1 MFSLLG
7 DEGGFI
13 TFFLNGLKEEV
24 ASMRIETMLLIFGGA
39 MVLYMI
45 CNSIGLI
52 WSYEARASRAIKK
65 VNKYLKN
72 NQQITD
78 DNLVAFH
85 NLMKTLP
92 HRIRDRWQLFMLE
105 REGSPS
111 RYLSVEYCVKR
122 PLYNSMILGAQKQT
136 VFVGI
141 VLGLLAFLLSL
152 AQQSSTTSPSIAAI
166 LLNAMI
172 VPSIIAVLACAYV
185 LAMAMKYNSVNHNF
199 YDTFT
204 AFVRNIDKATSTM
217 PDYVDYELLFTK
229 KEIEQGIPV
238 LREFLEKKAIE
249 EQRLLEK
256 SKRDEVN
263 HSPYNFASLGVNGS
277 QLIERA
283 VTESEEFLTRKLA
296 IQAEIEDYEKRLQKT
311 EENMEEIQ
319 REANKKLQAIK
330 ENLERLDMAMSETT
344 NRVEINYNRRQAE
357 GEAEKKAVLEKDL
370 ENMLSKE
377 KVAADAIKVEIQK
390 RKDLIEENKVA
401 VEEALKSEYDT
412 FATRVYDE
420 LNEKIVR
427 ENAAQMH
434 DLEITIARLKA
445 KIKEFTR
452 DLEKKNSI
460 IEARNLELDNM
471 RQLSAQARGKAKS
484 KDKVA
489 KEYIDAQQNEAELDS
504 RRSMAQATRAG
515 GAFGAI
521 PDDAFNTPSQNVVN
535 AQNYDENLNA
545 DAIAPEPVEEAQLI
559 VPDLPPVIQETKNG
573 FVPGISKEDL
583 TQMATL
589 GAPILDLGIN
599 PFGPSLKP
607 AVEEDKPQENADGEG
622 QELIAEEQLTV
633 EQPAEES
640 NESDETQQQ
649 ENEDETNSA
658 VVEELEKAKAETARL
673 KKKVEEDAIADAERD
688 KKHAKE
694 LEEAKEEIA
703 KTKKRA
709 KEEIEKV
716 KKEAEAEAEAKVKSD
731 AEHKKSVEDL
741 TALQDKITKENAKL
755 KKQQEE
761 LREQIDQTL
770 ASMEEVSNLTKEKR
784 AENIKKI
791 RGMISK
797 LKAQAV
803 EAKAKGSSKAEI
815 NKINQS
821 VASLL
826 KVLTDYQS
834 AK

>member
-1 MFSLLG
+1 
-7 DEGGFI
+7 
-13 TFFLNGLKEEV
+13 
-24 ASMRIETMLLIFGGA
+24 
-39 MVLYMI
+39 
-45 CNSIGLI
+45 
-52 WSYEARASRAIKK
+52 
-65 VNKYLKN
+65 
-72 NQQITD
+72 
-78 DNLVAFH
+78 
-85 NLMKTLP
+85 
-92 HRIRDRWQLFMLE
+92 
-105 REGSPS
+105 
-111 RYLSVEYCVKR
+111 
-122 PLYNSMILGAQKQT
+122 
-136 VFVGI
+136 
-141 VLGLLAFLLSL
+141 
-152 AQQSSTTSPSIAAI
+152 
-166 LLNAMI
+166 
-172 VPSIIAVLACAYV
+172 
-185 LAMAMKYNSVNHNF
+185 
-199 YDTFT
+199 
-204 AFVRNIDKATSTM
+204 
-217 PDYVDYELLFTK
+217 
-229 KEIEQGIPV
+229 
-238 LREFLEKKAIE
+238 
-249 EQRLLEK
+249 
-256 SKRDEVN
+256 
-263 HSPYNFASLGVNGS
+263 
-277 QLIERA
+277 
-283 VTESEEFLTRKLA
+283 
-296 IQAEIEDYEKRLQKT
+296 
-311 EENMEEIQ
+311 
-319 REANKKLQAIK
+319 
-330 ENLERLDMAMSETT
+330 
-344 NRVEINYNRRQAE
+344 
-357 GEAEKKAVLEKDL
+357 
-370 ENMLSKE
+370 MLSKE